1 MRCENCGRPMEPG
14 EGGCCRTCGLD
25 GLCDECLKTF
35 TAEGC
40 PDTMRHLCLNYAR
53 FHDRGERASDE

>member
-1 MRCENCGRPMEPG
+1 MEPG

-40 PDTMRHLCLNYAR
+40 PDTMRHLCLNYAPFR
-53 FHDRGERASDE
+53 DREERAGDE